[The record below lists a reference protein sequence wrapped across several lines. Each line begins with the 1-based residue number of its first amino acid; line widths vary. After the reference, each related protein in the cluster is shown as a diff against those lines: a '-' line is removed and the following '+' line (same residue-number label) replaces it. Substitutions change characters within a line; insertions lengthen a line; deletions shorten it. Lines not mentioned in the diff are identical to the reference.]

1 MHSWIA
7 RTLWSGAAAFGIGFI
22 AGMLSL
28 ILRAVGDVS
37 GALAVSGVL
46 LVAATV
52 FILSMVSLIVLLA
65 VNELSRASQPSEKH

>member
-7 RTLWSGAAAFGIGFI
+7 RTLWSGAAALGIGII

-28 ILRAVGDVS
+28 ILRTVGDAS

-52 FILSMVSLIVLLA
+52 FILSMVLLIVLLA